1 MQDTEKRGFLFRYRW
16 SSLFEHLSAGQ
27 VALVIK
33 AMTAFSKGQNVK
45 KIVDKMAEK
54 TQMAWEWIA
63 DDMLQDIKSY
73 EARCAQNRENAKL
86 GGQAKAKNSERNQS
100 LPNATERNRTQ
111 PIATEWVPKKANG
124 SERVAKIANGSETCP
139 IDKERDKDR
148 DKDCDK
154 DTERDKRAISL
165 SHKKFCGNF
174 PDRATVC
181 TTEKLPEHFDI
192 DKLLNRMKKSDFLT
206 ECNNLDFDWCVNHY
220 DEIIAGKY
228 DNFKLKVK
236 PNESAIDSTKIKKRE
251 YSGSEKS
258 DIFDNFDNLDLE
270 G

>member
-73 EARCAQNRENAKL
+73 EARCAKNRENAKL
-86 GGQAKAKNSERNQS
+86 GGQAKAKNSERYQS
-100 LPNATERNRTQ
+100 LPNATERNQ
-111 PIATEWVPKKANG
+111 SLPIATEWVPKKANG

-165 SHKKFCGNF
+165 SHKIFCENF
-174 PDRATVC
+174 PDRATAC
-181 TTEKLPEHFDI
+181 TTEKLPEYFDI
-192 DKLLNRMKKSDFLT
+192 DKLLDSMKKSSFLSS
-206 ECNNLDFDWCVNHY
+206 CKNLDFGWCVNNY
-220 DEIIAGKY
+220 DEIISGKY
-228 DNFKLKVK
+228 KNYNANKQVT
-236 PNESAIDSTKIKKRE
+236 EDSTKIKKRE
-251 YSGSEKS
+251 YSDSEKS
-258 DIFDNFDNLDLE
+258 DIFDNFDKLDLE
-270 G
+270 E